1 MRFTKVGTPVASSN
15 GEDGEFSDDYSST
28 DGSRDFLGGLDAET
42 NVTFAVAD
50 DDDGLE
56 SGSLTGSSL
65 LLNRLDLWRD
75 SINNPLIL

>member
-1 MRFTKVGTPVASSN
+1 MWFTEVGTPVASSN
-15 GEDGEFSDDYSST
+15 GKYGEFSDDNSSA
-28 DGSRDFLGGLDAET
+28 DGSCDFLGGLDAET

-65 LLNRLDLWRD
+65 LLDGLDLKR
-75 SINNPLIL
+75 